1 MSTLRVPAGFSA
13 ILLGFIYIAAFV
25 YFGAFFSYPAS
36 GTPEE
41 KMRFLSDHQLEVS
54 VVYFSIYVLFGVLL
68 AVLVVGVH
76 EILKHAST
84 PMASLSSIFGVIW
97 VGLVIASGMIY
108 TVGLDQSIRL
118 MGESPESA
126 FSFWRTVSAVANS
139 LGGGNEIVGGVWVL
153 LVSLVA
159 LKAAVLSRTLNYLG
173 CFVGTSGI
181 ATVYPEETITEIF
194 GLSQIVWFI
203 WLGLVIL
210 RSDSELDPE

>member
-1 MSTLRVPAGFSA
+1 MSGLRVPSGSSA
-13 ILLGFIYIAAFV
+13 MLLGLIYIAAFV

-41 KMRFLSDHQLEVS
+41 KMRFLVDHQLEVS

-68 AVLVVGVH
+68 AILVVGVH
-76 EILKHAST
+76 EILKNANP
-84 PMASLSSIFGVIW
+84 PMASLASIFGAVW

-108 TVGLDQSIRL
+108 TVGLDQSVRL
-118 MGESPESA
+118 LGEGPDTA
-126 FSFWRTVSAVANS
+126 FALWRTVSVVANS

-159 LKAAVLSRTLNYLG
+159 LKAEVLSRMLNYLG
-173 CFVGTSGI
+173 CFVGVAGI
-181 ATVYPEETITEIF
+181 ATVYPEELFTEVF

-210 RSDSELDPE
+210 RSDSEFNPQ